1 MINFF
6 RKKRQ
11 KMADENQL
19 LKYTRYAI
27 GEIVLVVIGILI
39 ALQINNWNEGR
50 LARIEEKRILSNLHQ
65 EFEKNKVLLDACIAR
80 NQNALSNMKQI
91 MDLIARQGSQ
101 GTPDDPENSRL
112 DQLLFNS
119 FEHLNYFP
127 SQHSLNELIQS
138 GKMQYLRNDQLKS
151 LLYQWSSALDT
162 SLEGFNGVD
171 QKVEQ
176 DILPYLTKNYPLKD
190 MDGFGPLA
198 WKEGST
204 LESDKT
210 RILRDLEFEN
220 LIDDNLYRLNDFL
233 LSLSELRVL
242 IEDILTESSKYE

>member
-1 MINFF
+1 
-6 RKKRQ
+6 
-11 KMADENQL
+11 MADENQL
-19 LKYTRYAI
+19 IKYSRYAI

-65 EFEKNKVLLDACIAR
+65 EFEKNKILLDACISR
-80 NQNALSNMKQI
+80 NQQALNSMKEI
-91 MDLIARQGSQ
+91 MDLIARQGPQ
-101 GTPDDPENSRL
+101 GTPQDPGDSKL

-138 GKMQYLRNDQLKS
+138 GKMQYLRNDRLKS

-176 DILPYLTKNYPLKD
+176 DLLPYLTRKYPLKD
-190 MDGFGPLA
+190 MDRFGPLA

-204 LESDKT
+204 LQSDKT
-210 RILRDLEFEN
+210 LILRELEFEN

-233 LSLSELRVL
+233 SSLSDLSVL
-242 IEDILTESSKYE
+242 IEEILTESSKYD

>member
-1 MINFF
+1 
-6 RKKRQ
+6 
-11 KMADENQL
+11 MADENQL
-19 LKYTRYAI
+19 LKYSRYAI

-65 EFEKNKVLLDACIAR
+65 EFEKNKILLDACISR
-80 NQNALSNMKQI
+80 NQQALNSMKEI

-101 GTPDDPENSRL
+101 GMLQDPENSKL
-112 DQLLFNS
+112 DRLLFHS

-138 GKMQYLRNDQLKS
+138 GKMQYLRNNRLKS
-151 LLYQWSSALDT
+151 LLYQWSSALDN

-176 DILPYLTKNYPLKD
+176 DILPYLTRKYPLKD
-190 MDGFGPLA
+190 MDRFGPLA
-198 WKEGST
+198 WKEGSN
-204 LESDKT
+204 LEADKT
-210 RILRDLEFEN
+210 LILRELEFEN

-233 LSLSELRVL
+233 LSLSELSVL
-242 IEDILTESSKYE
+242 IEEILSESSKYD